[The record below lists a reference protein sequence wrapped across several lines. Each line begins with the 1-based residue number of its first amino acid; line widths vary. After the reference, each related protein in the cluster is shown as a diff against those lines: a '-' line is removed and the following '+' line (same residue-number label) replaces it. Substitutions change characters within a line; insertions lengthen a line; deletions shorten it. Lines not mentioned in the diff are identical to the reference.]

1 MRHDGAGG
9 QQPLQAQARVG
20 AAHALAGVAHAEH
33 GVHAAAG
40 EGVVGLLEPAGGLD
54 GLLAE
59 DHAVAVLVLA
69 DDGQRLRLDLPGG
82 VLAVGAGRVRAGCG
96 AVGPAH
102 GGGLEVEGAVGGQV
116 LGGGAQDAVGQVGGH
131 HAVAAPG
138 GGLARLVDGGQSR
151 EGAGLEGGP
160 GGQGVEGAQDAGV
173 LEPAAAGGQGGD
185 QGRGGD
191 RQGLLVAG
199 LVEAGRQQLAAA
211 VQVDVDQD
219 GQAGAGLL
227 LAGHQGVPA
236 LQQRAQLGGQGRQD
250 LLGQVG
256 GAPLEDAALGAQDRA
271 ALGLVQGGDDLV
283 ERVEQLL
290 RGAVEHL
297 VEPAQVVQVA
307 DDGGAGLGDGPHRE
321 PAQTHE
327 GRQGHGGLGQ
337 GRGLRLRC
345 RYRRW
350 YGGGRSG
357 WDGLP
362 GGHGGYGLR
371 LWLLG
376 GGGTGTRENRLR
388 HRRKPF
394 KRAYSQ

>member
-20 AAHALAGVAHAEH
+20 AAHPLAGVAHAEH

-69 DDGQRLRLDLPGG
+69 DDGQRLRLDLPGR
-82 VLAVGAGRVRAGCG
+82 VLAVGAGRVRAGSR
-96 AVGPAH
+96 AVGAAH
-102 GGGLEVEGAVGGQV
+102 GGGLEVEGAVGSQV

-131 HAVAAPG
+131 HAVATPG

-185 QGRGGD
+185 QGRGGN

-236 LQQRAQLGGQGRQD
+236 FQQRAQLGGQGRQD

-283 ERVEQLL
+283 ERVEQLVG
-290 RGAVEHL
+290 GAVEHL
-297 VEPAQVVQVA
+297 VEP
-307 DDGGAGLGDGPHRE
+307 
-321 PAQTHE
+321 T
-327 GRQGHGGLGQ
+327 
-337 GRGLRLRC
+337 
-345 RYRRW
+345 
-350 YGGGRSG
+350 
-357 WDGLP
+357 
-362 GGHGGYGLR
+362 
-371 LWLLG
+371 
-376 GGGTGTRENRLR
+376 
-388 HRRKPF
+388 
-394 KRAYSQ
+394 

>member
-1 MRHDGAGG
+1 M
-9 QQPLQAQARVG
+9 
-20 AAHALAGVAHAEH
+20 
-33 GVHAAAG
+33 
-40 EGVVGLLEPAGGLD
+40 GLLEPAGGLD

-59 DHAVAVLVLA
+59 DHAVAVLVLT
-69 DDGQRLRLDLPGG
+69 DDGQRLGLGLTGR
-82 VLAVGAGRVRAGCG
+82 VLAVGAGRACAGTG
-96 AVGPAH
+96 AEGPAH
-102 GGGLEVEGAVGGQV
+102 RGGLEVEGAVGSQV

-160 GGQGVEGAQDAGV
+160 GGQGVEGAQDSGV

-185 QGRGGD
+185 QGRGGN

-283 ERVEQLL
+283 ERVEQLVG
-290 RGAVEHL
+290 GAVEHL
-297 VEPAQVVQVA
+297 VEPAQVVQGA
-307 DDGGAGLGDGPHRE
+307 DDGGAGLGDGPHRQ
-321 PAQTHE
+321 PAQAHE

>member
-20 AAHALAGVAHAEH
+20 SANALAGVAHTEH

-96 AVGPAH
+96 TVGPAH

-131 HAVAAPG
+131 HAVAAPA

-219 GQAGAGLL
+219 GQAGSGLL

-236 LQQRAQLGGQGRQD
+236 LQQRTQLGGQGRQD

-283 ERVEQLL
+283 ERVEQLVG
-290 RGAVEHL
+290 GAVEHL
-297 VEPAQVVQVA
+297 VEPAQVVQGA

-321 PAQTHE
+321 PAQAHE
-327 GRQGHGGLGQ
+327 GRQGHGGLSQ
-337 GRGLRLRC
+337 GWGLRRRC

-357 WDGLP
+357 
-362 GGHGGYGLR
+362 
-371 LWLLG
+371 
-376 GGGTGTRENRLR
+376 
-388 HRRKPF
+388 
-394 KRAYSQ
+394 